1 MAVLA
6 LIYGLVT
13 FFTGGRGIYP
23 EGSEADVLKGNIGPL
38 PKSLAAFLLTVI
50 VGQFILSCTRFG
62 RHIHM
67 VGSNIRAA
75 EAAGIETWHTVT
87 GAYVVAG
94 LCTACSAVLM
104 AARYASGD
112 MEHGIGY
119 DYQAISAVLVGGT
132 AIGGGEGSALRT
144 LAGAVHHRAGAGAPP
159 AQRLQHANAISHH
172 RRHRADRD
180 HVADAGR
187 AELSMLGRFVTPSLR
202 PYLLLAAIVIV
213 LAVVDAG
220 QGRFIN
226 RATAFSVLQQFAT
239 IGPVALALGLSM
251 IVREFDLS
259 VGGMLS
265 LAGCLAVMSGG
276 NEPALGIALAVLA
289 GAAAGLLQGGI
300 MVGLGLSSVGVTLGG
315 LLTLGGL
322 TYVLTENTTISYP
335 RMDVA
340 LLVND
345 PVLGVL
351 SLRSIVAIAAF
362 IVAGFVMA
370 RTRIG
375 RDVVATGSDRRA
387 ALIAGVRVDR
397 ILIGVFAVS
406 GVLTALAGSLL
417 SYSLAAAS
425 PVALADTLIPAAA
438 AAIIGGVSLA
448 GGKGTPAGIAGGV
461 LVLAVLRSGLT
472 AIGVPPFMHDV
483 VTGGV
488 LLAVALL
495 DAGDLE
501 RRLFGLRRALGRKV

>member
-1 MAVLA
+1 M
-6 LIYGLVT
+6 I
-13 FFTGGRGIYP
+13 GR
-23 EGSEADVLKGNIGPL
+23 
-38 PKSLAAFLLTVI
+38 LT
-50 VGQFILSCTRFG
+50 
-62 RHIHM
+62 
-67 VGSNIRAA
+67 
-75 EAAGIETWHTVT
+75 
-87 GAYVVAG
+87 
-94 LCTACSAVLM
+94 
-104 AARYASGD
+104 
-112 MEHGIGY
+112 
-119 DYQAISAVLVGGT
+119 
-132 AIGGGEGSALRT
+132 
-144 LAGAVHHRAGAGAPP
+144 
-159 AQRLQHANAISHH
+159 
-172 RRHRADRD
+172 
-180 HVADAGR
+180 
-187 AELSMLGRFVTPSLR
+187 TPSLR
-202 PYLLLAAIVIV
+202 PYLLLATIVLA

-220 QGRFIN
+220 QGRFLN

-265 LAGCLAVMSGG
+265 LAGCLAVVTGA
-276 NEPALGIALAVLA
+276 NEPALGIALALA
-289 GAAAGLLQGGI
+289 VGCIAGLLQGGI

-335 RMDVA
+335 RMNVA
-340 LLVND
+340 LLVNE
-345 PVLGVL
+345 PVLGIF
-351 SLRSIVAIAAF
+351 SLRSAVAIMAFVVAA
-362 IVAGFVMA
+362 FVMA

-375 RDVVATGSDRRA
+375 RDVTATGSDRRA
-387 ALIAGVRVDR
+387 ALVAGVRVDR

-406 GVLTALAGSLL
+406 GTLTALAGSLL

-472 AIGVPPFMHDV
+472 AIGVPPYVHDI

-495 DAGDLE
+495 DAGGLE
-501 RRLFGLRRALGRKV
+501 RRLFGIRRAFNRGKT